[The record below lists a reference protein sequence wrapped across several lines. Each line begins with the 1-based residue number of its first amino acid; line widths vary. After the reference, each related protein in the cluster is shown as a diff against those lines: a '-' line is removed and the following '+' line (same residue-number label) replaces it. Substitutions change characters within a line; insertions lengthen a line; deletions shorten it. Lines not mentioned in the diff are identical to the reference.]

1 MRLLFWLLFFSL
13 SAFAYLLFWLNI
25 AIITFFV
32 VFFFFLISFRIVR
45 PNTVRT
51 VEFLG
56 KYSRVLRQWFHIII
70 PILEQTKIQYLYKKN
85 FAVEV
90 QGVTSDNVT
99 CFVGLNVISYVNDD
113 KDDSLEWNIFKSI
126 YSINDPVTMIKATI
140 DEQLRAMM
148 IQFTHKEIFGK
159 REEIGQEIE
168 EKLREKLKSFW
179 FTLDSIQ
186 VRDVTLDKSVM
197 DAMNKIVESLKLKE
211 AAFNEADATKI
222 KIVKSAE
229 ADKESKLLIGQGMA
243 AQREAISEWFKESIE
258 KIKSCDKSLDA
269 KDVLAFLLNSSR
281 IEALEKIWAN
291 NAKVIYVNEN
301 LEGKTTSLIQ
311 NEK

>member
-1 MRLLFWLLFFSL
+1 ML
-13 SAFAYLLFWLNI
+13 SI
-25 AIITFFV
+25 

-113 KDDSLEWNIFKSI
+113 KDDSLEGNIFKSI
-126 YSINDPVTMIKATI
+126 YSINDPITMIKATI

-211 AAFNEADATKI
+211 AAYNEADATKI
-222 KIVKSAE
+222 KMVKAAE

-281 IEALEKIWAN
+281 IEALEKIGAS